1 MKCAAHTPYFW
12 SHQYRSLRLLGTG
25 LDYRWREYF
34 YSILTI
40 RLFAPQAPRRA
51 WSSSTSAFI
60 QITCLWTTKLDHHT
74 INSSCIIIA
83 SSSSH
88 CLLPPFLSKLLDR
101 SFSLQP
107 PLLFC
112 TTAFIATHVDDKE
125 LDTTHKKGCGILPW
139 GWLGA
144 PLNQTCNYVTIPK
157 GRKKTSKMAR
167 TGTSPKSR
175 TDVLRYFAAFK
186 HFVSHPRMH
195 IPFLPE
201 SIFDIYKCWQ
211 QAVYQARIQSLWLHQ
226 IPPLVRSHPL
236 IVWL

>member
-125 LDTTHKKGCGILPW
+125 LDTTHVVEFCLEVDLARRWIKRVIM
-139 GWLGA
+139 WL
-144 PLNQTCNYVTIPK
+144 YPK
-157 GRKKTSKMAR
+157 GERRLQRWHALAHRRNQEPTFSDILRRSNIFAGSRRYIKHEYNRYDSIK
-167 TGTSPKSR
+167 SPRS
-175 TDVLRYFAAFK
+175 FA
-186 HFVSHPRMH
+186 P
-195 IPFLPE
+195 I
-201 SIFDIYKCWQ
+201 
-211 QAVYQARIQSLWLHQ
+211 LW
-226 IPPLVRSHPL
+226 
-236 IVWL
+236 